1 VAIFVL
7 GHLALHANGAHHQLL
22 FFWAPFVLLHLGGQD
37 TMTAFSMQDNEL
49 WTRHLL
55 GLLTQVAAAVYVVS
69 KISWP
74 DRRLR
79 AAMLLMFSSGCFKYV
94 ERTWCLY
101 KASPTSLRE
110 SSLAFLRTIVGSLA
124 SRGGRYRKGYILDE
138 RFSDMLDDGRL
149 KYAHAFEQASSSA
162 ITLVSDTPI
171 NDTLSVEASQ
181 GLVVQ
186 KLQTLKSN
194 KDRYRVYNY
203 INTRL
208 ILVYERLYTKALV
221 RLISMQRLDMTDIF
235 GSCEALAEC
244 NFCFCYFLICNILLW
259 IAFLVYALIFLFPF
273 LSTLVALMLFKVVE
287 KGELYSRADVTVSY
301 ILLIG
306 ALVLEVASLFISIQ
320 SYVSGMHAIHR
331 ATKQWSEMLGQYN
344 MIKSFDRVHE
354 NNGPKGITSFVPRW
368 IGKHIDD
375 KTSHISISEDLKKFV
390 LDKLLDFGTREE
402 DWNFASM
409 RGQLALR
416 NWTTSHEDSGI
427 VRSDSNLHQ
436 SINDVDFPTSVLIW
450 HKATDMLYYQ
460 EDINNISDHKMKK
473 MSRELSNY
481 IMYLV
486 FKCGAMLTTN
496 TELKHNIT
504 RESIER
510 IFGVRNSV
518 LEKEAVMLVFEF
530 HQGLHRRSYGASH
543 GDSQPEAQM
552 QLLENTM
559 KSVLPRA
566 YGVAQE
572 LIDIHK
578 EAACWDLVAAVWVE
592 ILYYIAPRCGGAF
605 HSQHLASGGEFITHV
620 LLLMQLLGPF
630 LPPPSS

>member
-1 VAIFVL
+1 
-7 GHLALHANGAHHQLL
+7 
-22 FFWAPFVLLHLGGQD
+22 
-37 TMTAFSMQDNEL
+37 
-49 WTRHLL
+49 
-55 GLLTQVAAAVYVVS
+55 
-69 KISWP
+69 
-74 DRRLR
+74 
-79 AAMLLMFSSGCFKYV
+79 
-94 ERTWCLY
+94 
-101 KASPTSLRE
+101 
-110 SSLAFLRTIVGSLA
+110 
-124 SRGGRYRKGYILDE
+124 
-138 RFSDMLDDGRL
+138 
-149 KYAHAFEQASSSA
+149 
-162 ITLVSDTPI
+162 
-171 NDTLSVEASQ
+171 
-181 GLVVQ
+181 
-186 KLQTLKSN
+186 
-194 KDRYRVYNY
+194 
-203 INTRL
+203 
-208 ILVYERLYTKALV
+208 
-221 RLISMQRLDMTDIF
+221 
-235 GSCEALAEC
+235 
-244 NFCFCYFLICNILLW
+244 
-259 IAFLVYALIFLFPF
+259 
-273 LSTLVALMLFKVVE
+273 
-287 KGELYSRADVTVSY
+287 
-301 ILLIG
+301 
-306 ALVLEVASLFISIQ
+306 
-320 SYVSGMHAIHR
+320 
-331 ATKQWSEMLGQYN
+331 
-344 MIKSFDRVHE
+344 
-354 NNGPKGITSFVPRW
+354 VPRW